1 MQSSA
6 VQPSDFSGLLRAVR
20 QLAARLRSDEVVVSA
35 RELALR
41 AGGTSIAPE
50 DRDMSARVSTA

>member
-1 MQSSA
+1 M
-6 VQPSDFSGLLRAVR
+6 QPSDFSGLLRAVR